1 MKTRGQAVL
10 EKHLSRFLGRP
21 RRVTTMTKNAASASK
36 IRDLEIAQFAPGGPR
51 KPVVYATVGAYRNR
65 MPDGRRIEALMTF
78 ASEPGPKS
86 AAAIRRLLSA
96 LVLTPEAYGRA
107 LAYGTVVEATEQLAQ
122 LGSKMTSIV
131 VMPPMPFAAPF
142 HKTPLGKEKVDWLWA
157 VPVYDEEAAYAREHG
172 ADALFVLFAAQM
184 VALTN
189 PRRKPAD
196 TKVAPE
202 AAKQTAFAA
211 TVAKLSTVTSG

>member
-21 RRVTTMTKNAASASK
+21 RRVTTMTKSESSPSK

-107 LAYGTVVEATEQLAQ
+107 LAYGTVVAANEQLAQ
-122 LGSKMTSIV
+122 LGSKMTSII

-157 VPVYDEEAAYAREHG
+157 VPVYEDEAAYAKEHG
-172 ADALFVLFAAQM
+172 SDALFVLFASQK

-196 TKVAPE
+196 TTVAPE
-202 AAKQTAFAA
+202 AAKRSAYAA
-211 TVAKLSTVTSG
+211 TASRLSNLTR